1 MCAPRCCPG
10 GGSRSVLQAAASWA
24 PSGLT
29 CQAKPLRQSGVLGSQ
44 PPCVRD
50 WGRSG
55 FTAAWCELS
64 LFPASN
70 SESAPGALTGIK
82 CLPGRPHPPKLLTQ
96 QLPGPPALHLE
107 VGTVPPAGFTP
118 LPCQVLLRLSLRGGL
133 GWPWILEGTSRE
145 GRVSFYKEEAWT
157 RFQAE
162 AVLASKVGSG
172 EPLVAQRCHKNV
184 GFQVPEGTPPM
195 VPTRD
200 GERSS
205 CPAGRCSQSS
215 NLSGEDSASRFPPFT
230 AELGAQLSCPQPQG
244 TLHHA
249 KDPVHARVQPLV
261 AEGPLSV
268 FS

>member
-29 CQAKPLRQSGVLGSQ
+29 CQARPLRQSGVLGSQ

-50 WGRSG
+50 WDRSG
-55 FTAAWCELS
+55 FAAAWCELS

-157 RFQAE
+157 HFQAE
-162 AVLASKVGSG
+162 AALASKVGSG

-184 GFQVPEGTPPM
+184 GFQVPEGTPRWSPP
-195 VPTRD
+195 VTENAALAQQAAAPSLAICPGRTQLR
-200 GERSS
+200 GFLRSLLS
-205 CPAGRCSQSS
+205 LGLSS
-215 NLSGEDSASRFPPFT
+215 
-230 AELGAQLSCPQPQG
+230 
-244 TLHHA
+244 
-249 KDPVHARVQPLV
+249 PVHSRRGLSTTPRI
-261 AEGPLSV
+261 LSV
-268 FS
+268 LVSSL